1 MRLKSAWG
9 TLGLVTILLVSPSA
23 LAQPASKNHDPHIGY
38 VYPAGGQAGTTV
50 KMRMGGQYLEK
61 IDAVYISGEG
71 VTAEVLDHYIPL
83 TMGQANRLRNKIGEA
98 RDKAEAEVGTTTKGG
113 KRVRIEETAAYAKY
127 LKEQGVT
134 EEDLEKLEDYNE
146 RRNDTKRQINP
157 QIDEMLTIE
166 VAFAEDAEMGRR
178 EIRVQTPDGISNPL
192 AFHVG
197 HLPEHREVEPNDEKG
212 DDSFEDV
219 MPLVLNGQIM
229 PGDVDRFRF
238 EAKRGD
244 RIIVEVK
251 ARALIPYLADA
262 VPGWFQATL
271 GLYDENNHELAYS
284 DDHQFNPDPILFYR
298 IPKSGQYEIEIKDSI
313 YRGREDFVYRITIGE
328 YPFVTSVY
336 PLGGREGEDVTV
348 EVKGWNLRVRS
359 MTLDLKDRVPGI
371 HKIPLHDDKRIDHS
385 VLFAVDSLNEMA
397 DEEPNNDLQ
406 SAQSL
411 KPPLVVNG
419 RIDQPGDWDVFSFK
433 GRAGGRIAVEV
444 EARRLN
450 SPLDSLLR
458 LTDAQGKEVI
468 VCDDIEDKAAGLVTH
483 HADSQF
489 CVTLPADGTYYIHLG
504 DTQRQGG
511 EDFAYRM
518 RVSARQQDFELRV
531 MPSSIT
537 APAGTAVPITV
548 KALRKDEFDGDIIL
562 QMKDPSSGFELSGGR
577 IAGDQE
583 EVQLTLTIP
592 PDAPLRPISVQMEGV
607 ATVRGR
613 EVRRPVVP
621 ADDTMQAFIIH
632 HFVTA
637 QEFLVAVR
645 GEGSPNT
652 AKTRKEAGGQPAPV
666 VDTKSAALVSFGDK
680 PVKVPAG
687 GLAEIRLPKDEGPY
701 TGLVHVELQ
710 NPPEGV
716 HIQRSP
722 SSSAGTV
729 LLVWTEPE
737 LVKVGMKGN
746 LIVTAHVERAG
757 KRVLVTLPA
766 VPFEVI
772 PEDASPEHLTLELKD
787 RK

>member
-271 GLYDENNHELAYS
+271 GLYDENNHELS
-284 DDHQFNPDPILFYR
+284 LFR
-298 IPKSGQYEIEIKDSI
+298 RP
-313 YRGREDFVYRITIGE
+313 
-328 YPFVTSVY
+328 SV
-336 PLGGREGEDVTV
+336 
-348 EVKGWNLRVRS
+348 
-359 MTLDLKDRVPGI
+359 
-371 HKIPLHDDKRIDHS
+371 
-385 VLFAVDSLNEMA
+385 
-397 DEEPNNDLQ
+397 
-406 SAQSL
+406 
-411 KPPLVVNG
+411 
-419 RIDQPGDWDVFSFK
+419 QPGSDPLLPDS
-433 GRAGGRIAVEV
+433 EV
-444 EARRLN
+444 
-450 SPLDSLLR
+450 
-458 LTDAQGKEVI
+458 G
-468 VCDDIEDKAAGLVTH
+468 
-483 HADSQF
+483 
-489 CVTLPADGTYYIHLG
+489 
-504 DTQRQGG
+504 
-511 EDFAYRM
+511 
-518 RVSARQQDFELRV
+518 
-531 MPSSIT
+531 
-537 APAGTAVPITV
+537 
-548 KALRKDEFDGDIIL
+548 
-562 QMKDPSSGFELSGGR
+562 
-577 IAGDQE
+577 
-583 EVQLTLTIP
+583 
-592 PDAPLRPISVQMEGV
+592 
-607 ATVRGR
+607 
-613 EVRRPVVP
+613 
-621 ADDTMQAFIIH
+621 
-632 HFVTA
+632 
-637 QEFLVAVR
+637 AVR
-645 GEGSPNT
+645 
-652 AKTRKEAGGQPAPV
+652 
-666 VDTKSAALVSFGDK
+666 D
-680 PVKVPAG
+680 
-687 GLAEIRLPKDEGPY
+687 
-701 TGLVHVELQ
+701 
-710 NPPEGV
+710 
-716 HIQRSP
+716 
-722 SSSAGTV
+722 
-729 LLVWTEPE
+729 
-737 LVKVGMKGN
+737 
-746 LIVTAHVERAG
+746 
-757 KRVLVTLPA
+757 
-766 VPFEVI
+766 
-772 PEDASPEHLTLELKD
+772 
-787 RK
+787 